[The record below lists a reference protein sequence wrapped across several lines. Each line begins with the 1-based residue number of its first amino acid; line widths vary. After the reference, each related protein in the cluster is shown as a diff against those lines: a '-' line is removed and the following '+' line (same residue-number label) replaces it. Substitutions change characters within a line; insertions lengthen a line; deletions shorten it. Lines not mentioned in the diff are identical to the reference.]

1 MINTVEIVIILKHND
16 IVMIKTKV
24 PEGIDRSPEAVAVI
38 KKSKS
43 MQVHVSMHDMINFSN
58 IA

>member
-1 MINTVEIVIILKHND
+1 
-16 IVMIKTKV
+16 MIKTKV